1 MQLIEHSFISQLSEN
16 LSVSRQSIQLDSTI
30 TQIVQDV
37 PEMCAI
43 PVDEN
48 CPIILHSDIMATT
61 KHGCKHGLGISCQ
74 GQSRCGKVHTPNI
87 QLDPTLPDWT
97 YFNLRLSRCKWVKLF
112 FSPIRLRR

>member
-74 GQSRCGKVHTPNI
+74 GQSRRGKVHTPNI
-87 QLDPTLPDWT
+87 QLDPTLKYHP
-97 YFNLRLSRCKWVKLF
+97 
-112 FSPIRLRR
+112 